1 MKKPRI
7 ISAVTLDKILFKK
20 NTIMA
25 LLKWNQKLTPLD
37 NEIQQLKG
45 EVISMWEMVLS
56 QLQKAEK
63 ALKNM
68 DRDLAREVILTEK
81 RVNAFELKIDSD
93 CEDIIALFAPVAID
107 LRFVLAVLKINMN
120 LERTGDIAEGI
131 GKFVVDIPEDFDV
144 RLLEITRVIEM
155 YQQAN
160 EMVVDVMNAFEEE
173 DTMMARKVFKKDD
186 LLDEINKNA
195 AGIVAGFIKENPA
208 KIESALY
215 ILSTIRKLERVGD
228 QAKNMAEEIIFYSEA
243 KVLKHKPKNKKSNPE
258 EE

>member
-1 MKKPRI
+1 
-7 ISAVTLDKILFKK
+7 
-20 NTIMA
+20 MA

-56 QLQKAEK
+56 QLLKAEE

-81 RVNAFELKIDSD
+81 RVNAFELKIDRD
-93 CEDIIALFAPVAID
+93 CEDILALFAPVAID
-107 LRFVLAVLKINMN
+107 LRFILAVLKINMN

-131 GKFVVDIPEDFDV
+131 AKFVVDIPADFDV
-144 RLLEITRVIEM
+144 RLLEITRVLEM
-155 YQQAN
+155 YQQGN
-160 EMVVDVMNAFEEE
+160 EMIVDVMNAFEEE
-173 DTMMARKVFKKDD
+173 DTSLARKVFKKDD

-195 AGIVAGFIKENPA
+195 ATIVADFIKDNPS

-243 KVLKHKPKNKKSNPE
+243 KVLKHKPKNKKSE
-258 EE
+258 E